1 MGSLALIGI
10 VALTSVGAYLVA
22 TQRLGWRHDTLPA
35 AMGETLECIGLAA
48 IFLAGNLAVGG
59 ALVFGFRIFSGR
71 FISVYGLS
79 DIALALLSLLQAMVL
94 QSWQRSR
101 RSR

>member
-10 VALTSVGAYLVA
+10 VALTSLGAYVA
-22 TQRLGWRHDTLPA
+22 ARRCLGLRRDTLPA
-35 AMGETLECIGLAA
+35 AIGETLECVGLAA
-48 IFLAGNLAVGG
+48 IFLALNLAVGV
-59 ALVFGFRIFSGR
+59 ALVFGVRILSGR

-79 DIALALLSLLQAMVL
+79 DITVVVLSLLQAFFL
-94 QSWQRSR
+94 QSWR

>member
-1 MGSLALIGI
+1 VGSLALIGI
-10 VALTSVGAYLVA
+10 VALTSVAAYLVA
-22 TQRLGWRHDTLPA
+22 TQCFGWRHDTLPA

-48 IFLAGNLAVGG
+48 IFLAGNLAVGA
-59 ALVFGFRIFSGR
+59 ALVFGSRIFLDR

-79 DIALALLSLLQAMVL
+79 DIALVLLSLLQAIVL
-94 QSWQRSR
+94 QSWR